1 MCVCVEGGRW
11 ALCVCVCL
19 RGVVCVCVCE
29 GRCVCVC
36 VKGVVCVCVC
46 ERPPLKLKIHNCTIL
61 EGITVS

>member
-1 MCVCVEGGRW
+1 M
-11 ALCVCVCL
+11 
-19 RGVVCVCVCE
+19 CVCE

-36 VKGVVCVCVC
+36 VCVRGVVCVCVKGVVCVCVWREMALCVCVCVC